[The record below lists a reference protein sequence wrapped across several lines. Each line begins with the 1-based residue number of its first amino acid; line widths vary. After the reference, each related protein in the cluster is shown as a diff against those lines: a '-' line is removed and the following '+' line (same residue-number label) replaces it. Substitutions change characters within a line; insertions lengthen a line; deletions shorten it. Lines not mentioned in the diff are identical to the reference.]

1 MGFFFL
7 AMRFPFVGMGLK
19 LVNKN
24 SCGLLPRQAPIT
36 VDSFKL
42 CRADIKYYGNQLTS
56 TPCKGYTGN
65 ITNVLS
71 SHSNA
76 DKHAGLFI
84 SDNHQRNLCLVVDD
98 REGGGGTP

>member
-1 MGFFFL
+1 
-7 AMRFPFVGMGLK
+7 MRFPFVGMGLK

-24 SCGLLPRQAPIT
+24 SCGLLPQQAPIT

-71 SHSNA
+71 SHRLPQRAFA

-84 SDNHQRNLCLVVDD
+84 NDNHQRNLWFVVDD